1 MTDTPKHFFGIDPGK
16 TGAIARWT
24 PSERKWFVLDMPTQE
39 IAKRGG
45 SKKIIDHKVLAAVMS
60 AMALPDSAACIEL
73 VASRTGQG
81 VVSVFDFGLSF
92 GAAKQAL
99 ASAGLPYVEHTPQVW
114 KKFHCI
120 PAGSDKEFSRLLAIR
135 NFPAQADLLKR
146 KKDNGRAEAMLI
158 AEFLAGQ
165 YGVTR

>member
-1 MTDTPKHFFGIDPGK
+1 MDKPTHFIGIDPGK

-24 PSERKWFVLDMPTQE
+24 PSLRKWLVLDMPTVK
-39 IAKRGG
+39 ITRRSGT
-45 SKKIIDHKVLAAVMS
+45 KKVIDHQTLAAVMA
-60 AMALPDSAACIEL
+60 AMSLPGSVGCVEE

-81 VVSVFDFGLSF
+81 VVSVFDFGLSY
-92 GAAKQAL
+92 GAARQAL
-99 ASAGLPYVEHTPQVW
+99 ASAEVPFIERVPQVW
-114 KKFHCI
+114 KRYHCI
-120 PAGSDKEFSRLLAIR
+120 PAGADKEFSRELAILH
-135 NFPAQADLLKR
+135 FPAQAALLSR